1 MTDAAADI
9 RPSGRRPGGLAAIV
23 TFGALVVLAGLVLF
37 PVLATALNG
46 FKDLSELRTNP
57 FGLPHV
63 WMWSNYWSILTG
75 ARYWQVLGNSLL
87 IALFTVALTLI
98 VSSMAAFTFAHL
110 RFFGDKFLLS
120 YIQLGLLFPVAT
132 AIVPL
137 FIKIRDLGLLDS
149 YWGVILPQVA
159 FSLAMSVLL
168 IRNAF
173 KQLPSEL
180 LDAAMMD
187 GCGYFRYFIYVP
199 ATLRPDPV
207 DSRGHL
213 LCRQLERL
221 SPAAHRPQQR
231 VALPLDARPHGLPGP
246 VHDLLAACAGL
257 HYPDHFAGDHH
268 VSHGAALYRRRSDR
282 GRDQGVSGARR
293 RRSGRFLGET
303 VDDGRD
309 GGFRPIVFVERQRRA
324 IAGKE

>member
-1 MTDAAADI
+1 M
-9 RPSGRRPGGLAAIV
+9 
-23 TFGALVVLAGLVLF
+23 LAGAVLF

-75 ARYWQVLGNSLL
+75 YRYWQVLGNSLL
-87 IALFTVALTLI
+87 IALFTVALTLAA
-98 VSSMAAFTFAHL
+98 SSMAAFTFAHL

-149 YWGVILPQVA
+149 YWGIILPQVA

-187 GCGYFRYFIYVP
+187 GCGYFRYFFYV
-199 ATLRPDPV
+199 T
-207 DSRGHL
+207 
-213 LCRQLERL
+213 
-221 SPAAHRPQQR
+221 
-231 VALPLDARPHGLPGP
+231 LPLSGPILSTVAVISFVGSWNGYLLPLIVLNSESRYPWTLGLMAYQGQYMTSWQL
-246 VHDLLAACAGL
+246 VLAFITLTILPAIIMFLMAQRYIVAGL
-257 HYPDHFAGDHH
+257 TAGA
-268 VSHGAALYRRRSDR
+268 VKA
-282 GRDQGVSGARR
+282 
-293 RRSGRFLGET
+293 
-303 VDDGRD
+303 
-309 GGFRPIVFVERQRRA
+309 
-324 IAGKE
+324 

>member
-1 MTDAAADI
+1 MTEAADAI
-9 RPSGRRPGGLAAIV
+9 RSSGRRPGGLAAIV
-23 TFGALVVLAGLVLF
+23 TFAALVVLAGAVLF

-75 ARYWQVLGNSLL
+75 YRYWQVLGNSLL

-149 YWGVILPQVA
+149 YWGIILPQVA

-187 GCGYFRYFIYVP
+187 GCGYFRYFFYV
-199 ATLRPDPV
+199 T
-207 DSRGHL
+207 
-213 LCRQLERL
+213 
-221 SPAAHRPQQR
+221 
-231 VALPLDARPHGLPGP
+231 LPLSGPILATVAVIAFVGSWNGYLLPLIVLNSESRYPWTLGLMAYQGQYMTSWQL
-246 VHDLLAACAGL
+246 VLAFITLTILPAIIMFLMAQRYIVAGL
-257 HYPDHFAGDHH
+257 TAG
-268 VSHGAALYRRRSDR
+268 
-282 GRDQGVSGARR
+282 
-293 RRSGRFLGET
+293 
-303 VDDGRD
+303 
-309 GGFRPIVFVERQRRA
+309 A
-324 IAGKE
+324 IKA

>member
-1 MTDAAADI
+1 MTDAADAI
-9 RPSGRRPGGLAAIV
+9 HPTGRRPGGLAAIV
-23 TFGALVVLAGLVLF
+23 SFAALVVLAGAVLF

-75 ARYWQVLGNSLL
+75 YRYWQVLGNSLL
-87 IALFTVALTLI
+87 IALFTVALTLAA
-98 VSSMAAFTFAHL
+98 SSMAAFTFAHL

-149 YWGVILPQVA
+149 YWGIILPQVA

-173 KQLPSEL
+173 RQLPSEL

-187 GCGYFRYFIYVP
+187 GCGYFRYFFYI
-199 ATLRPDPV
+199 T
-207 DSRGHL
+207 
-213 LCRQLERL
+213 
-221 SPAAHRPQQR
+221 
-231 VALPLDARPHGLPGP
+231 LPLSGPILSTVAVISFVGSWNGYLLPLIVHNSESRYPWTLGLMAYQGQYNTSWQLVLAFITLTILPAI
-246 VHDLLAACAGL
+246 LIFLAAQRYIVAGL
-257 HYPDHFAGDHH
+257 TAGA
-268 VSHGAALYRRRSDR
+268 V
-282 GRDQGVSGARR
+282 
-293 RRSGRFLGET
+293 
-303 VDDGRD
+303 
-309 GGFRPIVFVERQRRA
+309 
-324 IAGKE
+324 KE